1 MADEASQAVDM
12 FKLAGLIL
20 GGWGATLSTYNF
32 FASHFTRLLIEFI
45 PDRSQQTA
53 GRVRILCL
61 GRPRFVDEMTIIDA
75 SGKIIAGDNVGKTLA

>member
-32 FASHFTRLLIEFI
+32 L
-45 PDRSQQTA
+45 
-53 GRVRILCL
+53 
-61 GRPRFVDEMTIIDA
+61 RPTSYA
-75 SGKIIAGDNVGKTLA
+75 Y